1 MVDRCER
8 WEVQDGER
16 KDLRSKCHFCG
27 QGQGL
32 GRRYKREIRWH
43 LGVYDQPTKKY
54 VAITGSR
61 ENWAKFPLE
70 FRLHGDSDVGS
81 RIDSLLLTGPE
92 KIELACDRDACA
104 RNDPK
109 RFETGISHLRTSAVL
124 AVLNNR
130 VV

>member
-1 MVDRCER
+1 MVDPCEG

-32 GRRYKREIRWH
+32 GRRFKRASRRH
-43 LGVYDQPTKKY
+43 LGVYDRPAKNSWRSGIGEK
-54 VAITGSR
+54 TGR
-61 ENWAKFPLE
+61 DFPLE
-70 FRLHGDSDVGS
+70 FRLHGDSDIGS

-92 KIELACDRDACA
+92 KIELARDRDACA
-104 RNDPK
+104 RNDLE
-109 RFETGISHLRTSAVL
+109 RFESGVSHLGAHTVL
-124 AVLNNR
+124 TVLNDG